1 MVMNMKKEYNP
12 EYTKSHRAYKKRI
25 ATRCRV
31 CGGQLLVAEEIAK
44 EIHEACDKDNS
55 KMYMM

>member
-1 MVMNMKKEYNP
+1 MKKEYNP

-31 CGGQLLVAEEIAK
+31 CGGQLLVAEEIKK